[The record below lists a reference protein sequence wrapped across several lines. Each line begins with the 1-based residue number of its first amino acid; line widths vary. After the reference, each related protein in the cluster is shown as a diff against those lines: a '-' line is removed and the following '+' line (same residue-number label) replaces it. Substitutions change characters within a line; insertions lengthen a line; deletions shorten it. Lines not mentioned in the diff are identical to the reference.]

1 MSHIH
6 AQGSPWLSLSLAFP
20 PLDPK
25 SSAQTWASVW
35 GPGDL
40 LSPGHRVLP
49 CGSRS
54 PPEPRP
60 APWAQRTPALAK
72 TGHEPLPPWC

>member
-1 MSHIH
+1 MSHVH

-25 SSAQTWASVW
+25 SSAQTSASVW

-54 PPEPRP
+54 PPPPE
-60 APWAQRTPALAK
+60 RTPALAK